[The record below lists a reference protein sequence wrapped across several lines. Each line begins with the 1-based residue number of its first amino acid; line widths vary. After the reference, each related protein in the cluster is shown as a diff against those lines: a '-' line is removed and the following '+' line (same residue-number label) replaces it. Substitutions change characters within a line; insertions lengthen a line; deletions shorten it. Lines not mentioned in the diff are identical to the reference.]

1 MPLDHQIAQ
10 KLHAASGPGD
20 RARDL
25 IDLQLIIG
33 RADVDLSATRKT
45 CERLFTYRKAQS
57 WPPVV
62 IKQDGWSDLYES
74 LSDGLPV
81 IENVDDAVQWA
92 NELIARID
100 SAL

>member
-1 MPLDHQIAQ
+1 MK
-10 KLHAASGPGD
+10 KLLIIKSPRSFMRRRDRGD

-45 CERLFTYRKAQS
+45 CERLFAYRKAQS

-81 IENVDDAVQWA
+81 N
-92 NELIARID
+92 
-100 SAL
+100 